1 MAHALNRVCVSI
13 QENNN
18 EVNSFISNMKKVLL
32 KSPYRQNLY
41 KLKTGLNKLLP
52 KTVQT
57 RWSSW
62 LNAALYYREHFTKV
76 KEFVKQLKPDSKS
89 KATKKIKDLIDKKNI
104 SGSVVGS

>member
-1 MAHALNRVCVSI
+1 
-13 QENNN
+13 
-18 EVNSFISNMKKVLL
+18 MKKVLL